1 MSELSFTVPAM
12 TCGHC
17 TAAVH
22 DEIAKIDGV
31 SGVIVDLDSKAVRV
45 TGEHLDRDAIWAAV
59 EEAGF
64 EAVA

>member
-17 TAAVH
+17 TASVH
-22 DEIAKIDGV
+22 DEISKLDGV
-31 SGVIVDLDSKAVRV
+31 TDVVVDLGTKAVRV
-45 TGEHLDRDAIWAAV
+45 SGEHLDREAIWAAV